1 MDEQTELLLRKSAAN
16 EQTISSPDL
25 ERVPDVFG
33 FHTQQAVEKLLKALL
48 TELGVSHRR
57 THDVAELVAMVEQR
71 DQPIPATPI
80 ALSRLTAF
88 AVQFRYDELPGNLA
102 LDPSEARDTVTTLRK
117 HVEGRLREIEAKS
130 RPQKE

>member
-48 TELGVSHRR
+48 TELGVSYRR
-57 THDVAELVAMVEQR
+57 THDVAELVAMVERR
-71 DQPIPATPI
+71 DQPIPATP
-80 ALSRLTAF
+80 
-88 AVQFRYDELPGNLA
+88 
-102 LDPSEARDTVTTLRK
+102 
-117 HVEGRLREIEAKS
+117 
-130 RPQKE
+130 